1 VTYLSFSQ
9 SSDSNLKPIIIKE
22 NNKTTYYAF
31 TEKQVK
37 EIAKILAKSKID
49 EEKIDLLE
57 YQIFIE
63 TEKNDKNNQIIDSL
77 ESVVKKF
84 YIITSMH
91 DNVDINNKKIIANQ
105 VTIIEGLDGKVVRKN
120 KTIKILVGTN
130 VLLLIIVVLILL

>member
-130 VLLLIIVVLILL
+130 LIFLIFLIIF